1 MGPRP
6 LTGGRVRRVSTW
18 SAAGSARG
26 ARGHAGTGT
35 HNDIPEYL
43 RPVRGV
49 KTRSTVRTG
58 AVPSARR
65 APPGRCGPPDSPAR
79 PGPTPR
85 RQVAG
90 SDPGSQPAERE
101 PMFTFGLMV
110 RIGTALGP
118 GAVPIR

>member
-6 LTGGRVRRVSTW
+6 LTGVGCVGCRRGPRLT
-18 SAAGSARG
+18 ARG
-26 ARGHAGTGT
+26 RAGTGT

-43 RPVRGV
+43 RAVRGV
-49 KTRSTVRTG
+49 KTRSAVRAG
-58 AVPSARR
+58 AVP
-65 APPGRCGPPDSPAR
+65 PAR

-118 GAVPIR
+118 GAVRDALTTLRGRYPTREGQAV